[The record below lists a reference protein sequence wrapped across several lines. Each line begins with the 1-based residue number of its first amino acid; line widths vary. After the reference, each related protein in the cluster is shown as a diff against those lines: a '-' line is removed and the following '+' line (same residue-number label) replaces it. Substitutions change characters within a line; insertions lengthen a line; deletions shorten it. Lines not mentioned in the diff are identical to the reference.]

1 MDVTVAICTWNRAQ
15 SLDATLAHLCKLRV
29 PPQTKWELVV
39 INNRST
45 DNTEEVI
52 GRYNSLLPLRAVV
65 EHQQGISHS
74 RNRVLAEAK
83 GDLLLCIDDDV
94 LVDPDWLQAYQRAAA
109 DWPEAAYFG
118 GNIEPLFE
126 SSPPAWI
133 LKNPQLVEAP
143 FAVRQLGHNTR
154 PLDSS
159 EMPFG
164 ANMAFRRRFLAGLSF
179 DSTLGRVGA
188 GFISGDEIDLIRRL
202 LQQGAKGVWVGSARV
217 KHIIPKERLTT
228 GYIWN
233 FFSGL
238 AVAELRL
245 NGMPPGKR
253 WFNMPRW
260 MIKLYLESRIK
271 SLIYT
276 ARKGSRWARAFR
288 ESAWTFGALREL
300 VKTRNC

>member
-1 MDVTVAICTWNRAQ
+1 MDITVAICTWNRARL
-15 SLDATLAHLCKLRV
+15 LDVTLTQMRKLRI
-29 PPQTKWELVV
+29 PADIDWEILVV
-39 INNRST
+39 NNRST
-45 DNTEEVI
+45 DKTDEI
-52 GRYNSLLPLRAVV
+52 IHRHTPHLPLRPLF
-65 EHQQGISHS
+65 EEKQGHSHA
-74 RNRVLAEAK
+74 RNRALMEAH
-83 GDLLLCIDDDV
+83 GDLVLWTDDDV
-94 LVDPDWLQAYQRAAA
+94 LVDPDWVAAYIEAAQA
-109 DWPEAAYFG
+109 WPDAAYFG

-126 SSPPAWI
+126 TNPPAWI

-143 FAVRQLGHNTR
+143 FAVRQLGHDTR